1 MLLVALSVSALHCSE
16 DTVPPTDNSSQ
27 RDAAETEDARV
38 NGDDASASTDA
49 EVQSDASV
57 SVDSSI
63 FADASATDSGETTF
77 DASEPLDSGAA
88 VRDVGVIADAGAVR
102 DGGTSN
108 TCMTDQ
114 DCAPSGWCRPT
125 ASGGSV
131 CVPWQSEGGSCGGFV
146 LPSTRERCEPMLSCV
161 GRDPR
166 IPDITGVCSVAAAYS
181 DLDSFT
187 STYNGR
193 VVAITD
199 DQMPGFFGYVSY
211 GIAACTRRG
220 CPMTDPCCNAC
231 TATQIVASSTTSRN
245 GFELISPNRMTY
257 TCGGDECTDAA
268 NNRVAYSKNCD
279 LTPGRYR
286 LIGRINASARQFQA
300 VVEPVMGF

>member
-1 MLLVALSVSALHCSE
+1 M
-16 DTVPPTDNSSQ
+16 SSR
-27 RDAAETEDARV
+27 RDAAEIEDARV
-38 NGDDASASTDA
+38 NEDAASPSADA

-63 FADASATDSGETTF
+63 FADASAMDSGETTV
-77 DASEPLDSGAA
+77 DASASLDSGAA
-88 VRDVGVIADAGAVR
+88 VSDVGVVADAGSVR
-102 DGGTSN
+102 DGGTST

-125 ASGGSV
+125 AAGGSI
-131 CVPWQSEGGSCGGFV
+131 CVPWQTEGGSCGGFV
-146 LPSTRERCEPMLSCV
+146 LPSTSERCEPMLSCV

-166 IPDITGVCSVAAAYS
+166 IADLPGICSVAAAYS
-181 DLDSFT
+181 ALDST
-187 STYNGR
+187 PSTYDGR

-199 DQMPGFFGYVSY
+199 DQMSGFLGYVSY
-211 GIAACTRRG
+211 TIAACTRRG

-245 GFELISPNRMTY
+245 GFELISPNRVTY

-268 NNRVAYSKNCD
+268 NNRVAYWKKCD

-300 VVEPVMGF
+300 VVEPAMGF